1 MDEKL
6 FQGGLPFFGGLE
18 KGIKLIPVHG
28 DNLPDAV
35 MDPAE
40 FMRNTYRMT
49 DAELNEFLYQ
59 QAKDTV
65 ESGHM
70 DE

>member
-6 FQGGLPFFGGLE
+6 FHGGMPFLGDLE
-18 KGIKLIPVHG
+18 RGVKLIPVHG

-65 ESGHM
+65 EGGHM